1 MLLQLIFNIFFI
13 LQSSINKSEA
23 QNFEAF
29 AQEDESSYIQSFD
42 TLIKDSYSAPMPNEL
57 ASACKSK
64 GQLSSSETASITTSM
79 TSTQLQIF
87 CGASSICTIPAGY
100 TVTMNSNLN
109 LAALV
114 VKGTL
119 LWTDDTQ
126 VSSHQWI
133 CAGYIAVDSGRFEMN
148 LLEKH
153 GYIYIKNNGL
163 KDDSIKTRAF
173 GSYNTGKIYV
183 TGRSFARTWSL
194 LGGFY
199 RKYYSHLIEVS
210 TFLI

>member
-1 MLLQLIFNIFFI
+1 MLIKLILNVFI
-13 LQSSINKSEA
+13 LQLLIQKNEA

-29 AQEDESSYIQSFD
+29 AQEDESAYIQAFD

-57 ASACKSK
+57 ISACKAK
-64 GQLSSSETASITTSM
+64 GDVSNPEIKSIATSM
-79 TSTQLQIF
+79 TSSQLQTF
-87 CGASSICTIPAGY
+87 CGANSLCTIPAGL

-119 LWTDDTQ
+119 LWTDGTQ
-126 VSSHQWI
+126 VSSNQWL
-133 CAGYIAVDSGRFEMN
+133 CAGYIGVDGGRFEMN
-148 LLEKH
+148 LLEKQ

-183 TGRSFARTWSL
+183 TGRALARTWSL
-194 LGGFY
+194 LAGLLL
-199 RKYYSHLIEVS
+199 KI
-210 TFLI
+210 I